1 MSEKTQGRRIRI
13 KFNKNNLSLWILV
26 GIILVASA
34 VLTIIEPNFI
44 SLSNIFNILQQN
56 TALCLVTL
64 GAGVVLL
71 SGNIDLSVGN
81 MLAVCAVIAGQLVVE
96 GYTDASVIII
106 TLLIGLAFGIINGL
120 IVTYSKVDSF
130 IITLGL
136 LSIYQALALIL
147 CNGNNVY
154 LKGEFS
160 VLGNYKVGGEV
171 PLLIIILAVIAVI
184 MVAVMKYTKY
194 SRRIYAIGGNE
205 EVAFLAG
212 IKVNIYKISVYTI
225 SGLFASIGGLVVLS
239 RIGQAT
245 PAMGGDYALQSITA
259 AVIGGIALSGGRGK
273 IIGAVLG
280 GIMLGLITNA
290 LNMLRVPSYYQYMV
304 LGIVIIAAVIVS
316 SLGDRKK

>member
-1 MSEKTQGRRIRI
+1 MSENIQIKRRFRI
-13 KFNKNNLSLWILV
+13 NKNDLPLWILV
-26 GIILVASA
+26 GIIILASI
-34 VLTIIEPNFI
+34 VLTAIEPNF
-44 SLSNIFNILQQN
+44 LSSTNIFNILQQN

-81 MLAVCAVIAGQLVVE
+81 MLAVCAVIGGKLVVE
-96 GYTDASVIII
+96 GSTDMSVIIM
-106 TLLIGLAFGIINGL
+106 TLLIGIVFGIINGI

-154 LKGEFS
+154 LKGAFNA
-160 VLGNYKVGGEV
+160 LGNSKVGDV
-171 PLLIIILAVIAVI
+171 PLLVILLAVATVI
-184 MVAVMKYTKY
+184 MVLVMKYTKF

-212 IKVNIYKISVYTI
+212 IKINLYKIMVYTI
-225 SGLFASIGGLVVLS
+225 SGLFSSLGGLVVLS

-273 IIGAVLG
+273 IIGAILG

-316 SLGDRKK
+316 NLGERNKK